1 MDNIQVPEKTTV
13 NQTRRVVN
21 NRKKTL
27 KRSIHKLYPTN
38 QFSNEE
44 ILEESIPILYE
55 IFNTYAPLSKIS
67 IPFRN
72 FYDIGSGLGKV
83 VISMAKQHS
92 FLKTVGVEVN
102 YEKVVL
108 ANTAL
113 NKIRDES
120 LRKRIEIY
128 CISIVD
134 STLNYSNACWI
145 LLSNEFF
152 RVEEQYMLIEKLVSE
167 TKSGCIIISFKQI
180 ENTNFKQL
188 NYISLPTNWSVDSK
202 VYVYN
207 RV

>member
-1 MDNIQVPEKTTV
+1 MELPQVSTQM
-13 NQTRRVVN
+13 QTRKVTT

-27 KRSIHKLYPTN
+27 KRSIHKLYPSNYISTN
-38 QFSNEE
+38 E
-44 ILEESIPILYE
+44 ILEESVPVLYE

-67 IPFRN
+67 PSFRN

-102 YEKVVL
+102 SEKVVL

-128 CISIVD
+128 CISLVD
-134 STLNYSNACWI
+134 STLNYNNACWV
-145 LLSNEFF
+145 LLSNQFLKD
-152 RVEEQYMLIEKLVSE
+152 EEQYTLIEKLVSE
-167 TKSGCIIISFKQI
+167 TKSGCIIVSFKQI
-180 ENTNFKQL
+180 ENRNFKEL
-188 NYISLPTNWSVDSK
+188 NYISLPTSWSADSK

-207 RV
+207 KV